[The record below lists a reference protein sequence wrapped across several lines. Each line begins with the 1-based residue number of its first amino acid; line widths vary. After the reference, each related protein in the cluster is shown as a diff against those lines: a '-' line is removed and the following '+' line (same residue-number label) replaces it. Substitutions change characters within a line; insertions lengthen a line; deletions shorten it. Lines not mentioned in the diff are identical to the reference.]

1 MSEGAGTKP
10 GPPAA
15 RARRAGREE
24 QAQPQAGRGLG
35 GICVVEEREGPRRP
49 RRARPVRNSQSHI
62 EAKS

>member
-15 RARRAGREE
+15 RARRRVEGWAVS
-24 QAQPQAGRGLG
+24 AF
-35 GICVVEEREGPRRP
+35 EEREGPRRP